1 VSWLAKAFA
10 MAKAKIKGLE
20 YVERFLE
27 MISNVEKQEDYYENL
42 RIMTSKAMHI
52 LVTVESLR
60 KL

>member
-1 VSWLAKAFA
+1 